1 MKEFIISSVV
11 FKIFSV
17 FFLIWEFYLK
27 GNDILLLEKY
37 LNVIMIMVVTSS
49 CLIPKFFIIHI
60 IQFFHFTYL
69 LYLAVLEKQKKL
81 ENLNEEEGRNLFMS
95 FVILFSSQLDEIDM
109 TIESGKYIINEFKFF
124 LLNGFGFMMVLISLI
139 LLIINYCIDS
149 NPKKQKVN
157 KLKSKEEDKLKK
169 E

>member
-60 IQFFHFTYL
+60 IQFFHFT
-69 LYLAVLEKQKKL
+69 
-81 ENLNEEEGRNLFMS
+81 
-95 FVILFSSQLDEIDM
+95 
-109 TIESGKYIINEFKFF
+109 
-124 LLNGFGFMMVLISLI
+124 FGFVSWRQK
-139 LLIINYCIDS
+139 YCGDFYESI
-149 NPKKQKVN
+149 Q
-157 KLKSKEEDKLKK
+157 
-169 E
+169 